1 MRTLF
6 LRLLWVALGCF
17 GMECSPA
24 QTTANPFDLQPR
36 LGRAVLLVD
45 STLTAVWQDTT
56 AANQSSNPFDL
67 RAAVP
72 LPAGKSAQGLK
83 EVDPSRAAVEKQA
96 YEPPQNSRAWLLGI
110 VIGGLLLTTVSLTF
124 FRTLYIKCYKAALND
139 NMLNQLFREREG
151 SGLLPFA
158 FVYVIFLYHFALFL
172 YQLNELWS
180 LWGQQ
185 PIQLQIPVI
194 AAITLLALLLKHI
207 TLAILGYIFP
217 VTKESRLHSFTIMV
231 FVILVGLVL
240 TPLNLLLTYSPA
252 DWQEPVIWIGVSL
265 LVILYLLHAARG
277 MVIANR
283 FIFLYQFH
291 FLLYLCVIEIMPVLY
306 LYKLMYNG
314 LS

>member
-1 MRTLF
+1 
-6 LRLLWVALGCF
+6 
-17 GMECSPA
+17 MECSQA

-36 LGRAVLLVD
+36 LGRVTVLAD
-45 STLTAVWQDTT
+45 STLAAVSLDTT
-56 AANQSSNPFDL
+56 AMSQSSNPFDL
-67 RAAVP
+67 HSAGSPPAAR
-72 LPAGKSAQGLK
+72 PAEGSQYFDGWWNK
-83 EVDPSRAAVEKQA
+83 EDKQV

-110 VIGGLLLTTVSLTF
+110 VVGGLLLTTVSLTF

-158 FVYVIFLYHFALFL
+158 FVYVVFLYHFALFL
-172 YQLNELWS
+172 YQMNELWS
-180 LWGQQ
+180 LWAQQ
-185 PIQLQIPVI
+185 PIQRQVPVI
-194 AAITLLALLLKHI
+194 ALITLLALLSKHI
-207 TLAILGYIFP
+207 MLGILGYIFP
-217 VTKESRLHSFTIMV
+217 VTKESRLYSFTIMV
-231 FVILVGLVL
+231 VAILVGLLL

-252 DWQEPVIWIGVSL
+252 DWQEPVVWIALSL

-291 FLLYLCVIEIMPVLY
+291 FLLYLCLIEIMPVLY
-306 LYKLMYNG
+306 LYKLMYSG